1 MKPIYISINTY
12 IKKHPFL
19 KGSIHF
25 ISRFCPYMVII
36 FYFLFLLKIYIEWES
51 QLFFF
56 IKKPVYSFIIVTA
69 LKFLFNRERPS
80 QKYNFTTIDETF
92 KSSYSFPSIQ
102 ATCSLSVALT
112 VLKYGPNMGLLL
124 TVLAISICIAR
135 FLSGQHYISD
145 IIASVGISLLVN
157 LL

>member
-1 MKPIYISINTY
+1 MKPIYIYINTY

-19 KGSIHF
+19 KGCIHF
-25 ISRFCPYMVII
+25 ISRFCPYMVAI

-56 IKKPVYSFIIVTA
+56 IKNPIYSFLIVSV
-69 LKFLFNRERPS
+69 LKFVFNRERPS
-80 QKYNFTTIDETF
+80 KKYNFTTIDETN
-92 KSSYSFPSIQ
+92 KSNYSFPSIQ

-124 TVLAISICIAR
+124 TALAISICIAR

-145 IIASVGISLLVN
+145 IVASVIIAFLIDLI
-157 LL
+157 